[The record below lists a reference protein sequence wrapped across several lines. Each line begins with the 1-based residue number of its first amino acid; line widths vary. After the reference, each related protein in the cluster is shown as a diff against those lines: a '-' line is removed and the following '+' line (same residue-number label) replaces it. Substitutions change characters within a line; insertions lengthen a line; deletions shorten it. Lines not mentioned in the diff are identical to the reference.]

1 MSLLFSHLRLAFIDS
16 AFTLI
21 GSYLL
26 QCFSKLKPSPV
37 HGRNLRARQWENV
50 HWPQFVSDGIGKKH
64 CHQVAEVTSA
74 SKRKK
79 NKTSYSQQ
87 TFNRKRFNYSQS
99 TNHSTIFLY
108 SVNMRIS
115 IILMNWKVSMRM
127 HSLLNKP
134 AFYDVRFVSYLQYY
148 PYYIF
153 YWFYVFF
160 YKYYINIII
169 WYL

>member
-50 HWPQFVSDGIGKKH
+50 HWPQFFSDGIGKNIVIRLQKWP
-64 CHQVAEVTSA
+64 QLA
-74 SKRKK
+74 RDK
-79 NKTSYSQQ
+79 NKTSYSQW
-87 TFNRKRFNYSQS
+87 TFNRKRFNYSQG
-99 TNHSTIFLY
+99 TNHSTIFLC

-115 IILMNWKVSMRM
+115 IIFMNLKVSIQM
-127 HSLLNKP
+127 HSLMNKL
-134 AFYDVRFVSYLQYY
+134 ALYDVRFLPYL
-148 PYYIF
+148 
-153 YWFYVFF
+153 
-160 YKYYINIII
+160 
-169 WYL
+169 

>member
-1 MSLLFSHLRLAFIDS
+1 MPLLFSHLRLAFIDS

-50 HWPQFVSDGIGKKH
+50 HWPQFVSDGIGKNIVIRLQKWP
-64 CHQVAEVTSA
+64 QLS
-74 SKRKK
+74 RD
-79 NKTSYSQQ
+79 KTSYSQQ
-87 TFNRKRFNYSQS
+87 AFKRRRFNYSQN

-115 IILMNWKVSMRM
+115 IILMILKFSIQT

-134 AFYDVRFVSYLQYY
+134 VLCDVRFVSYLQCYY
-148 PYYIF
+148 LYCICYCL
-153 YWFYVFF
+153 
-160 YKYYINIII
+160 
-169 WYL
+169 YLFI